1 VYFSGCIINEEKTMS
16 LANPWNIF
24 LTPLLGFAVFSLAVY
39 AIYRLGDVLAP
50 KLKGGGGKLD
60 QYVCG
65 ENIPGQ
71 KWQMGY
77 RLFFYAALFFTM
89 MHVAAL
95 VIATIPGGSLAYA
108 LLGIFYLLMITLSI
122 MALILK

>member
-1 VYFSGCIINEEKTMS
+1 MNTALHS
-16 LANPWNIF
+16 PWNIL
-24 LTPLLGFAVFSLAVY
+24 LTPLAGFVLFTGAAYLL
-39 AIYRLGDVLAP
+39 YRLGGAMAP
-50 KLKGGGGKLD
+50 KLKDAGAKLD
-60 QYVCG
+60 AYACG
-65 ENIPGQ
+65 EPVPNRQ
-71 KWQMGY
+71 WHVGY

-95 VIATIPGGSLAYA
+95 VIATIPGGSLAFA